1 MKRTCLPV
9 GLAVAVLLA
18 STGTASADEN
28 TARRGPAIQIAI
40 LLDTSN
46 SMDGLITQAKT
57 QLWTV
62 VNEFIKAKRFG
73 RTPQIE
79 VALFE
84 YGNNRL
90 APQEGFV
97 RLVLPLTDDLDKVSE
112 ELFALTTNGGN
123 EFCGQV
129 IREAVGG
136 LSWSSSREVY
146 KAIFIAGNEPFN
158 QGPVNFRDSC
168 RAAIGKG
175 ILVNTIFCGPDAEG
189 ARTNWKDGAVLA
201 DGQYMSIDQNRQ
213 VVQIPAPQ
221 DAEIARLNTALN
233 ATYIPYGKLGQSGQ
247 ARQAVQDTNANNLS
261 ASVLASRS
269 LSKSS
274 TFYCVDDW
282 DLVDAIKTGKCA
294 LDTLKEEDLPE
305 SLRGKSL
312 AERKACVDEA
322 LKKRESVQAQIR
334 KLSAEREKFVANEQA
349 KQASKEQETL
359 DSAIIRAVRT
369 QAAALQF
376 TFE

>member
-1 MKRTCLPV
+1 MLGV
-9 GLAVAVLLA
+9 AGLVLFQGTHTALA
-18 STGTASADEN
+18 NEPTV
-28 TARRGPAIQIAI
+28 RRGPAIQIAI

-46 SMDGLITQAKT
+46 SMDGLIAQAKS

-62 VNEFIKAKRFG
+62 LNEFIKAKRFG

-129 IREAVGG
+129 IREAVNG
-136 LSWSSSREVY
+136 LSWSSSRDVY

-158 QGPVNFRDSC
+158 QGPVDFRESC

-175 ILVNTIFCGPDAEG
+175 ILVNTIFCGPNAEG
-189 ARTNWKDGAVLA
+189 EHTNWKDGAVLA
-201 DGQYMSIDQNRQ
+201 DGQYMSIDQDKK

-221 DAEIARLNTALN
+221 DAEIARLNSALN
-233 ATYIPYGKLGQSGQ
+233 ATYIPYGKMGESGQ
-247 ARQAVQDTNANNLS
+247 ARQAAQDTNANNLS
-261 ASVLASRS
+261 ASVLASRTR
-269 LSKSS
+269 SKS
-274 TFYCVDDW
+274 TAFYCVSDW
-282 DLVDAIKTGKCA
+282 DLVDAIKTGKC
-294 LDTLKEEDLPE
+294 TLESLKDEDLPE
-305 SLRGKSL
+305 SLRSKSA
-312 AERKACVDEA
+312 AERKTFVDEA
-322 LKKRESVQAQIR
+322 IKKRGSVQAKIL
-334 KLSAEREKFVANEQA
+334 KLSTEREKFLAREQV
-349 KQASKEQETL
+349 KQAGKNQETL
-359 DSAIIRAVRT
+359 DSAIIRTIRR
-369 QAAALQF
+369 QASALQF